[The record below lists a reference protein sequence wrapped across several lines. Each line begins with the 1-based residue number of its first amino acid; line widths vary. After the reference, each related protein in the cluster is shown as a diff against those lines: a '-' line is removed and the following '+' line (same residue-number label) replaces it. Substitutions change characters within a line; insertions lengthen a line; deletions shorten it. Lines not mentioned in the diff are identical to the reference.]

1 MDSKQTLG
9 ILGTTACFFTERRLI
24 VKGKKIKNKNKRR
37 LIIHVL
43 IEF

>member
-24 VKGKKIKNKNKRR
+24 VKEKNQKQKKRR